1 MMNLS
6 PDQMWAAIQDLDSA
20 AELRFEPPVW
30 YVRLP
35 GVVYE
40 ALNTMCAVASPQA
53 HSKDQAIEW
62 MWARLKSLQETSSLH
77 RNLGPA
83 ETLTG
88 QQYEEVRWNG
98 SEWVRIAI
106 DG

>member
-1 MMNLS
+1 MMNLT

-40 ALNTMCAVASPQA
+40 ALNTMCAVASPQGA
-53 HSKDQAIEW
+53 FQRSGDR
-62 MWARLKSLQETSSLH
+62 MDV
-77 RNLGPA
+77 GP
-83 ETLTG
+83 
-88 QQYEEVRWNG
+88 
-98 SEWVRIAI
+98 SRIAPGNI
-106 DG
+106 EPAQEFGPGGDAHRGTIRGSAMERLRMG